1 MIEKNQKDFHPTC
14 NESPFPKVLFSEKQL
29 KQPDFEDF
37 MTERLSD
44 EQLMKQLAGGNNRA
58 AAVLYDRYY
67 KNVYGYF
74 VRMTRD
80 TEASRDLTQNVFM
93 KVIRYAQSWKE
104 DRVFAHW
111 LFRIARNIMVDYFR
125 GARKFYDLND
135 EPEITMRDNDDSV
148 RAMEATESMEFLLE
162 AMGKLPPGYR
172 ELIELNRFQ
181 GFSYREIAETI
192 ESNENAVKVKTF
204 RAIQKLKEIYTQII
218 ME

>member
-1 MIEKNQKDFHPTC
+1 LIAKNQKDFHPAC
-14 NESPFPKVLFSEKQL
+14 NESSFPKVLFSEKQL

-58 AAVLYDRYY
+58 AATLYDRYY

-135 EPEITMRDNDDSV
+135 EPEIAMRDNDDSV

>member
-1 MIEKNQKDFHPTC
+1 
-14 NESPFPKVLFSEKQL
+14 
-29 KQPDFEDF
+29 

-44 EQLMKQLAGGNNRA
+44 EQLMKRLAQGDNKA
-58 AAVLYDRYY
+58 AAELYARYH

-80 TEASRDLTQNVFM
+80 TDASRDLTQNVFM
-93 KVIRYAQSWKE
+93 KIIRYSRSWKE

-135 EPEITMRDNDDSV
+135 EPEIAERDQADSV
-148 RAMEATESMEFLLE
+148 RAMEASESLDFFIE
-162 AMGKLPPGYR
+162 AIAKNPPGYS
-172 ELIELNRFQ
+172 ELIELSRFQ
-181 GFSYREIAETI
+181 GFSYKEIAETI
-192 ESNENAVKVKTF
+192 ASNENAVKVKTF

>member
-1 MIEKNQKDFHPTC
+1 MVQ
-14 NESPFPKVLFSEKQL
+14 KVLLSEKQL
-29 KQPDFEDF
+29 KQPDFENY

-44 EQLMKQLAGGNNRA
+44 EQLMKQLAEGKNQA
-58 AAVLYDRYY
+58 AAVLYDRYH

-80 TEASRDLTQNVFM
+80 GEASRDLTQNVFM
-93 KVIRYAQSWKE
+93 KVIRYSQSWKE

-135 EPEITMRDNDDSV
+135 EPEISVHDNDESV
-148 RAMEATESMEFLLE
+148 RAMEASESFDFLLE
-162 AMGKLPPGYR
+162 AMSKLPPGYR
-172 ELIELNRFQ
+172 ELIELSRFQ
-181 GFSYREIAETI
+181 GFSYKEIAETI
-192 ESNENAVKVKTF
+192 QSNENAVKVKTF

-218 ME
+218 MD